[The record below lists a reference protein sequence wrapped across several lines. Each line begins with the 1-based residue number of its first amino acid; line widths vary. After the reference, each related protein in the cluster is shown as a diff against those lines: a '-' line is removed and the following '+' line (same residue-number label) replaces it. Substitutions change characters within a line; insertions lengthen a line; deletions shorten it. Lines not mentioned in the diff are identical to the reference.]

1 MLQGEGVPKHLCGL
15 GNKGVRLM
23 SWKFIIC
30 HTSLNS
36 PEEGIIVITPAFY
49 PGANWGSERVH
60 QGAGLELWSVWAWS
74 WASQPLS
81 ILDCQVQMVSAS
93 RASRGRQRP
102 RHHFSSGLVWSGLVW
117 SQLLGS
123 GCWPAEVR
131 QTENP
136 VGMIYCCENSRPQRD
151 ICRKLATLL
160 PESSKARWKSHKFY
174 LKLLVN
180 FL

>member
-30 HTSLNS
+30 HIYWYTSLNS

-117 SQLLGS
+117 TARVRMLTSWSQTDWKPSRHDILL
-123 GCWPAEVR
+123 WEF
-131 QTENP
+131 
-136 VGMIYCCENSRPQRD
+136 
-151 ICRKLATLL
+151 
-160 PESSKARWKSHKFY
+160 KASERH
-174 LKLLVN
+174 L
-180 FL
+180 